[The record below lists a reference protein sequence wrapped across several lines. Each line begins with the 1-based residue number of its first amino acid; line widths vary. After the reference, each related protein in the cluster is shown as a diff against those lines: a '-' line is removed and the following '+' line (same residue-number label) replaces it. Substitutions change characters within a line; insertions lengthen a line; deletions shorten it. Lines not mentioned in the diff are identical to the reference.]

1 MMSGLNRKD
10 RQLIGAV
17 GFMEVV
23 RMLGIFLI
31 LPVLEVYSAS
41 LTRSVILIALAFGAY
56 GLASAIFQ
64 SFFGILSDRIG
75 RKATIIIGL
84 IPFIAGNLLTFA
96 DHTILMLIAGR
107 FIAGAGA
114 IGSVATAM
122 VQENVPEQKRNAAMA
137 LVGIPVGIAF
147 LIGLLLGPELGYAIG
162 FYYLFLI
169 SAVLGVAAV
178 AIVIPL
184 KVSQNMVVHRPS
196 AIYGINRVSA
206 SLAVAGFSVSFFMI
220 LFFYYFQVFATGIL
234 LQNNYVLPIFIP
246 GVIGGGIAVMIAGRF
261 EGKRT
266 TVMAVASI
274 AVILV
279 SVPILFLAPLQ
290 KSSLLIIE
298 IGSVVFFLGYSL
310 YEIVFPTAITRFASK
325 YHYGSNLGIF
335 NTLQHV
341 GQFAGGTASGII
353 LGLQLNRGSQI
364 SALVIMLVL
373 MGVAMVLSAMVYIG
387 SRTGRI
393 TAQA

>member
-1 MMSGLNRKD
+1 MMAGLNRKD

-41 LTRSVILIALAFGAY
+41 LTSSVILISLAFGAY

-96 DHTILMLIAGR
+96 DHSILMLILGR

-137 LVGIPVGIAF
+137 LVGIPVGVAF

-169 SAVLGVAAV
+169 SAVLGIAAIG
-178 AIVIPL
+178 AVIPL
-184 KVSQNMVVHRPS
+184 RVSQKMALHRTS
-196 AIYGINRVSA
+196 RIYGINRISV
-206 SLAVAGFSVSFFMI
+206 SLAIAGFSVSFFMI
-220 LFFYYFQVFATGIL
+220 LFFYYFQVFATTIL
-234 LQNNYVLPIFIP
+234 LQENYVLPIFIP
-246 GVIGGGIAVMIAGRF
+246 GILGGGIAVMIAGRF

-266 TVMAVASI
+266 AVMAVSSI
-274 AVILV
+274 AVILI
-279 SVPILFLAPLQ
+279 SVPILFLVPLQ
-290 KSSLLIIE
+290 KGSLLIIE

-310 YEIVFPTAITRFASK
+310 YEIVFPSAITRFASR
-325 YHYGSNLGIF
+325 YHYGSNLGVF

-353 LGLQLNRGSQI
+353 LGLQLNRGSQATAMI
-364 SALVIMLVL
+364 VLLVL
-373 MGVAMVLSAMVYIG
+373 MGIALVLSALVYAG
-387 SRTGRI
+387 SKNGRI
-393 TAQA
+393 MAQA

>member
-114 IGSVATAM
+114 IGSVATA
-122 VQENVPEQKRNAAMA
+122 VRKPGQ
-137 LVGIPVGIAF
+137 
-147 LIGLLLGPELGYAIG
+147 
-162 FYYLFLI
+162 
-169 SAVLGVAAV
+169 
-178 AIVIPL
+178 
-184 KVSQNMVVHRPS
+184 
-196 AIYGINRVSA
+196 
-206 SLAVAGFSVSFFMI
+206 AG
-220 LFFYYFQVFATGIL
+220 
-234 LQNNYVLPIFIP
+234 
-246 GVIGGGIAVMIAGRF
+246 
-261 EGKRT
+261 
-266 TVMAVASI
+266 
-274 AVILV
+274 
-279 SVPILFLAPLQ
+279 
-290 KSSLLIIE
+290 
-298 IGSVVFFLGYSL
+298 
-310 YEIVFPTAITRFASK
+310 
-325 YHYGSNLGIF
+325 
-335 NTLQHV
+335 
-341 GQFAGGTASGII
+341 
-353 LGLQLNRGSQI
+353 
-364 SALVIMLVL
+364 
-373 MGVAMVLSAMVYIG
+373 
-387 SRTGRI
+387 
-393 TAQA
+393 

>member
-1 MMSGLNRKD
+1 MMAGLNRKD

-41 LTRSVILIALAFGAY
+41 LTSSVILIALAFGAY

-75 RKATIIIGL
+75 RKAAIIIGL

-96 DHTILMLIAGR
+96 DHSIFMLILGR

-122 VQENVPEQKRNAAMA
+122 VQENVPEEKRNAAMA

-169 SAVLGVAAV
+169 SAVLGIAAV
-178 AIVIPL
+178 GAVIPL
-184 KVSQNMVVHRPS
+184 KVSQTVAKHRLS
-196 AIYGINRVSA
+196 GIYGINRISVA
-206 SLAVAGFSVSFFMI
+206 LAIAGFSVSFFMI
-220 LFFYYFQVFATGIL
+220 LFFYYFQVFATTVL
-234 LQNNYVLPIFIP
+234 LQDNYVLPIFIP
-246 GVIGGGIAVMIAGRF
+246 GIVGGGIAVMIAGRF

-266 TVMAVASI
+266 TIMAVSSI

-290 KSSLLIIE
+290 KGSLLIME
-298 IGSVVFFLGYSL
+298 TGSVVFFLGYSL
-310 YEIVFPTAITRFASK
+310 YEIVFPTAITRFASR

-353 LGLQLNRGSQI
+353 LGIQLNRGSQFTAMI
-364 SALVIMLVL
+364 ILLVL
-373 MGVAMVLSAMVYIG
+373 MGIAMALSALVYTG

-393 TAQA
+393 SVQA